1 MIYYRRYLGD
11 YSKKTSRLSMLEH
24 GAYSMMLDAYY
35 LEEAPLPL
43 PVDKV
48 YEICKA
54 FSKEAR
60 EAVDAVL
67 AKYFTKQR
75 DGWHNKRAD
84 EEIHAAQ
91 QARGNGAKG
100 GRPKTRRQ
108 TGDVTGSE
116 TGHITGEGGP
126 EGNRNG
132 TTVQPSSLSAFQ
144 PSNHPPSGVVGEVT
158 PEAGNQRGVMAA
170 ALRNL
175 GVTQV
180 TPSHPLVVGWVEAG
194 VPIRLLQDAVTEARD
209 QKPAPEPIPVKYLA
223 PIVERL
229 RTGPAPHRGNGHA
242 APARDTTCGEIVEGG
257 KRCGAPGVFGNA
269 QGTSWRC
276 REHEA

>member
-35 LEEAPLPL
+35 LEEEPLPL

-60 EAVDAVL
+60 EAVDNVL
-67 AKYFTKQR
+67 KKYFTKQK

-84 EEIHAAQ
+84 EEIAASQ
-91 QARGNGAKG
+91 RARENGGKG

-108 TGDVTGSE
+108 THDETHDVT
-116 TGHITGEGGP
+116 HEGGL
-126 EGNRNG
+126 EANRNG
-132 TTVQPSSLSAFQ
+132 TTVQPSSLSTLQ
-144 PSNHPPSGVVGEVT
+144 PSNHPPTGGAEEET
-158 PEAGNQRGVMAA
+158 PSPGTARGAMAA
-170 ALRNL
+170 ALRSQ
-175 GVTQV
+175 GVTGV
-180 TPSHPLVVGWVEAG
+180 TPSHPLVVQWVEAG
-194 VPIRLLQDAVTEARD
+194 VSIGLLRDAVTEARD
-209 QKPAPEPIPVKYLA
+209 SKPAPEALPVNYLTN
-223 PIVERL
+223 IVERL
-229 RTGPAPHRGNGHA
+229 RAGPAAHRGNGHP
-242 APARDTTCGEIVEGG
+242 APARDTTCGEILEGG

-269 QGTSWRC
+269 LGTSWRC